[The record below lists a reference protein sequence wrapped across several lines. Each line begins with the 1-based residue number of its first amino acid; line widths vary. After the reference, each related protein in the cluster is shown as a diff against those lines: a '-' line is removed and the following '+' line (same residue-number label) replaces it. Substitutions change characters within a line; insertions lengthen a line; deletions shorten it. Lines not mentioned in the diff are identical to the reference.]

1 MFIEKKEC
9 RLVDAPIIHISKTQ
23 KQRMAVNHYIK
34 TNISPSILKNEVIWL
49 LREWNLEEQFNFTEV
64 ILIN

>member
-34 TNISPSILKNEVIWL
+34 TNTSPSILKNEVI
-49 LREWNLEEQFNFTEV
+49 
-64 ILIN
+64 